1 MNMLYPNH
9 QISHL
14 PVYKE
19 GCLHAVFQAVQ
30 TGRCA
35 RVLGP
40 RCRSKSALMLGAA
53 QQLQEHG
60 TYHVHYTSINNLPH
74 VREASFMVKLS
85 TDLLLLSEADVYA
98 ALFGWL
104 QRELFPMDTPTEP
117 ELMQTAREFRE
128 GMMMLVRRL
137 DRPLVLFIDNL
148 NAAPPNVVLSLLN
161 TLTDLY
167 TAVAQNSGPQFLAVI
182 GGALDL
188 EENGRVART
197 RFLTISDLVWIH
209 DLDDNEQMAFALA
222 ACQRAE
228 VTPAPLALKTLLR
241 QTGGDLVLLE
251 HILGL
256 CLKQLGRRGQAELT
270 PPRVADAIDT
280 FLNNDLNPKIE
291 EILRQVESDTNLLHC
306 TLTMLEQGS
315 IHISQVPLPVDI
327 FPNLLD
333 LSGIFER
340 DGDQY
345 RLKNEIWG
353 QLLQKHLDPARVGGF
368 YAVNGRWRQAFEYLG
383 RALNDGNNQLRAALF
398 TAVLNA
404 MHASD
409 NAAGAFGTLA
419 QGLAAAFPDSDLH
432 LYTWQEN
439 KLDCY
444 YPDVY
449 EMVEETRLQ
458 NPHGPEMQALHGAD
472 YTVVPVEND
481 MRLLIPLRT
490 ELNSA
495 SPVGL
500 VSLGKLVSPQSPYQ
514 RRDEVMQLVSFLQQ
528 AARVIEERTHYASL
542 LYAAETRVTKLNRL
556 NTMLT
561 QMLHHRE
568 WSESHI
574 LRLALIGITSPYGL
588 DFNRTALFLLNEN
601 EQCLTVPFAVGQL
614 SPQNSEAERQMWLQ
628 QPPETLFLETAVTD
642 PAASPLSNALKRLR
656 LPLYAPAPDLVLH
669 QLKQGEALFSSSQL
683 PRRGLPPEFVQA
695 IGTPTEFVLIPLVSG
710 EHAYG
715 MLYVDN
721 KFSPEPI
728 TQEQFELLQT
738 FVNQVALVLEN
749 ARALVI
755 ERQRTNNWRQL
766 LDIEKTLNN
775 RVTQSVAE
783 LLETVV
789 LSAQELFQAD
799 SVVVYPLQPTKG
811 SNLYRYAPKDVTSV
825 GTQTAVCPSDKPRP
839 SQGLAAY
846 ILQQGRVTVADA
858 ETAVAPKLRLA
869 IETSTFLPREG
880 IRAFTAIRLGSAA
893 APVGLLYLNWLHPHQ
908 LTSEQKTVLEVFAN
922 FVAIALPGART
933 YQQVQYNLDRRN
945 LEIKGLDQLVVSS
958 TYFRSDEA
966 VENGI
971 LLALRRAQEYTN
983 APRILLVRDEPKGAW
998 GVYQLLAS
1006 GKIHSRQVETLP
1018 GGLIAQA
1025 YTQGSTQAI
1034 TNGGR
1039 PETGRFRTRFF
1050 PESRSALA
1058 IPVKVTSNTLAV
1070 LYLESP
1076 EREGLT
1082 KDHRRFLEK
1091 LAGRL
1096 GMNLEQADRSRTMR
1110 ELRSLSQRLAD
1121 EANLAKLLAAIIT
1134 QALNALQAV
1143 DAIAVYHQDPET
1155 MRYIT
1160 TTVSSSQPE
1169 ATAVPLPGK
1178 PNPIVMMA
1186 WDLPNGKFFS
1196 NIEKAPQ
1203 LRQAFSETNRYQA
1216 TAVLPLEVGQNR
1228 VGCMFFGYKFQNPF
1242 SEADRGTLELFAQMA
1257 ALAILR
1263 ARLHTE
1269 AEQRQQRLETVSHI
1283 TPIISASVEID
1294 LIFHNLMQEILNA
1307 FPKANNACIVEH
1319 LPDKNEVAVTS
1330 NTQQF
1335 YRVDVPLLENE
1346 TFRTRLDKRR
1356 GIAGRV
1362 LATGEPSLVPDV
1374 NRDLDYI
1381 PAVSTSQSQIGIPI
1395 VIDDVVSYILVVESD
1410 TLAAFTID
1418 DQELLVTLAK
1428 HTALAMKNARQFQ
1441 HARALELTRQTAMMA
1456 TGLVHDINNAVAA
1469 FPDLV
1474 DEITYKYENNRDIT
1488 APLANLQKSAKIT
1501 DKISGRLKDFVF
1513 TGEYRPEQND
1523 VATLVQDAI
1532 DQSKPQKPLHVTI
1545 AKEIAA
1551 DLPKVQADSL
1561 WIELLLKNL
1570 MVNAFTAI
1578 PADREGVVTVTA
1590 VADDNHIHIQ
1600 VQDNGRGIAKD
1611 LQPDVFKFGT
1621 STKSDAL
1628 HKMHGVGLFH
1638 CQLIAQVHNGTLQ
1651 LKSEPGTGTTF
1662 TLSLPLHTS
1671 KEPAA
1676 QEGLINA

>member
-1 MNMLYPNH
+1 MNILYPNH

-19 GCLHAVFQAVQ
+19 GCLHAIFQALQ
-30 TGRCA
+30 AGRCA

-53 QQLQEHG
+53 QLLQEHG
-60 TYHVHYTSINNLPH
+60 THEVRYISINNLPH
-74 VREASFMVKLS
+74 TREASFMVKLS
-85 TDLLLLSEADVYA
+85 TDLLLLSEVDVYA

-104 QRELFPMDTPTEP
+104 QRELFPMDTPTDP

-161 TLTDLY
+161 TLADLV
-167 TAVAQNSGPQFLAVI
+167 TAVSLHSGPKFLAVI

-188 EENGRVART
+188 AENGRVAPT
-197 RFLTISDLVWIH
+197 RFLPISDLVWIH
-209 DLDDNEQMAFALA
+209 DLDAEEQMAFTLA

-228 VTPAPLALKTLLR
+228 VTAKPLAVKTLLH

-256 CLKQLGRRGQAELT
+256 CLKQMGRRGQTELT

-280 FLNNDLNPKIE
+280 FLNNPLNPKIE

-306 TLTMLEQGS
+306 TLTMLEQGA
-315 IHISQVPLPVDI
+315 IHISQVPLPVDV

-333 LSGIFER
+333 LSGIFARE
-340 DGDQY
+340 GDQY

-353 QLLQKHLDPARVGGF
+353 QLLQKHLDLVRVGGF
-368 YAVNGRWRQAFEYLG
+368 YAVNGRWRQAFEYFG
-383 RALNDGNNQLRAALF
+383 RALNEGNNQVRAALF

-409 NAAGAFGTLA
+409 NATGAFNTLA
-419 QGLAAAFPDSDLH
+419 EGLSAAFPHSELR
-432 LYTWQEN
+432 LYTWQESR
-439 KLDCY
+439 LDCF
-444 YPDVY
+444 YPTHF
-449 EMVEETRLQ
+449 EMAEEARLQ

-472 YTVVPVEND
+472 YTVVPVEDD
-481 MRLLIPLRT
+481 MRLLIPLHT
-490 ELNSA
+490 ELK
-495 SPVGL
+495 PGRPLGL

-514 RRDEVMQLVSFLQQ
+514 RREEVMQLVSFLQQ
-528 AARVIEERTHYASL
+528 AARVIEERAHYASL

-556 NTMLT
+556 NTLLT

-568 WSESHI
+568 WPESRI
-574 LRLALIGITSPYGL
+574 LQLTLTGITSPYGL
-588 DFNRTALFLLNEN
+588 DFNRAALFLLNEN
-601 EQCLTVPFAVGQL
+601 EQCLMVPFAVGQL
-614 SPQNSEAERQMWLQ
+614 TQQNAETERQMWLQ
-628 QPPETLFLETAVTD
+628 HPPETLFVETAVTH
-642 PAASPLSNALKRLR
+642 PTTSPLRNALKRLR

-669 QLKQGEALFSSSQL
+669 QLKLGEALFSSSQL
-683 PRRGLPPEFVQA
+683 PRNGLPPELIQA
-695 IGTPTEFVLIPLVSG
+695 IDAPAEFALVPLTSG
-710 EHAYG
+710 EHTFG

-749 ARALVI
+749 ARALVV

-799 SVVVYPLQPTKG
+799 SVVVYPLQPTQG
-811 SNLYRYAPKDVTSV
+811 NHSYRYEPKDVTAV
-825 GTQTAVCPSDKPRP
+825 GTRTAVCPSDKPRP
-839 SQGLAAY
+839 AQGLAAT
-846 ILQQGRVTVADA
+846 ILQQGQVAVADI
-858 ETAVAPKLRLA
+858 ETAVAPKLRLG

-880 IRAFTAIRLGSAA
+880 IRAFTGIRLGSAA
-893 APVGLLYLNWLHPHQ
+893 VPVGLLYLNWLHPHQ
-908 LTSEQKTVLEVFAN
+908 LTDEQKTVLEVFAN

-933 YQQVQYNLDRRN
+933 YQQVQYNLDRRTM
-945 LEIKGLDQLVVSS
+945 EMKGLDQLFASGA
-958 TYFRSDEA
+958 YFRTDEGI
-966 VENGI
+966 ENGI
-971 LLALRRAQEYTN
+971 LLALRRAQEYTK
-983 APRILLVRDEPKGAW
+983 APRILLIRDEPRGAW
-998 GVYQLLAS
+998 GIYQLLAS
-1006 GKIHSRQVETLP
+1006 GKLHSRQIDTLP

-1025 YTQGSTQAI
+1025 YTQGTTQVIA
-1034 TNGGR
+1034 NAGR
-1039 PETGRFRTRFF
+1039 PETGQFRTRFF

-1058 IPVKVTSNTLAV
+1058 VPVKVASNTLAV

-1076 EREGLT
+1076 EREGL
-1082 KDHRRFLEK
+1082 KEHRRFLEK
-1091 LAGRL
+1091 LASRL
-1096 GMNLEQADRSRTMR
+1096 AVNLEEADRSRTMR
-1110 ELRSLSQRLAD
+1110 ELRSLSQRLAH

-1143 DAIAVYHQDPET
+1143 DAIALYYQDPET
-1155 MRYIT
+1155 MRYIAT
-1160 TTVSSSQPE
+1160 SVSSSQPQ
-1169 ATAVPLPGK
+1169 ATAVPLSGK
-1178 PNPIVMMA
+1178 PNQIVMSA
-1186 WDLPNGKFFS
+1186 WDLPSGKFFS
-1196 NIEKAPQ
+1196 NIEKTPQ
-1203 LRQAFSETNRYQA
+1203 LRQAFPATNRYQA
-1216 TAVLPLEVGQNR
+1216 AAALPLEIGQNR

-1242 SEADRGTLELFAQMA
+1242 SEGDRGTLELFAQLA
-1257 ALAILR
+1257 ALAVLR

-1269 AEQRQQRLETVSHI
+1269 AEQRQQRLSTVSHI

-1294 LIFHNLMQEILNA
+1294 LIFRNLIQEILAA

-1335 YRVDVPLLENE
+1335 YRIDVPLLED

-1374 NRDLDYI
+1374 SRDIDYI
-1381 PAVSTSQSQIGIPI
+1381 PAVATTQSQIGIPI
-1395 VIDDVVSYILVVESD
+1395 AIDEVVSYILLVESD
-1410 TLAAFTID
+1410 ELAAFTID

-1428 HTALAMKNARQFQ
+1428 HTALAVKNARQFQ

-1474 DEITYKYENNRDIT
+1474 DEITEKYQNNRDIS

-1513 TGEYRPEQND
+1513 TGAYRPEMIE

-1545 AKEIAA
+1545 AKEIAP
-1551 DLPKVQADSL
+1551 DLPKVQGDSL

-1570 MVNAFTAI
+1570 LVNAFTAI
-1578 PADREGVVTVTA
+1578 PTDREGLVTVTA
-1590 VADDNHIHIQ
+1590 VADDNHILLT
-1600 VQDNGRGIAKD
+1600 VQDNGKGIAKE
-1611 LQPDVFKFGT
+1611 LQENVFNFGT
-1621 STKSDAL
+1621 STKSDAA

-1651 LKSEPGTGTTF
+1651 LESEPGTGTLF

-1671 KEPAA
+1671 QEPAA
-1676 QEGLINA
+1676 QEGLVDA

>member
-1 MNMLYPNH
+1 MNILYSNH
-9 QISHL
+9 QISPL

-30 TGRCA
+30 AGRCA

-53 QQLQEHG
+53 QLLQEHG
-60 TYHVHYTSINNLPH
+60 THNVQYISINNLPH

-85 TDLLLLSEADVYA
+85 TDLLLLSEVDVYA

-104 QRELFPMDTPTEP
+104 QRELFPMDTPTDL

-137 DRPLVLFIDNL
+137 DRPLVLFVDNL

-161 TLTDLY
+161 TLADLY
-167 TAVAQNSGPQFLAVI
+167 TAVSHHSGPQFLAVI

-188 EENGRVART
+188 EENGRVAPT
-197 RFLTISDLVWIH
+197 RFLPISDLVWID
-209 DLDDNEQMAFALA
+209 DLEAEEQLAYTLA

-228 VTPAPLALKTLLR
+228 VTASPLAVKTLLR

-256 CLKQLGRRGQAELT
+256 CLKQMRRRGQTELT

-280 FLNNDLNPKIE
+280 FLNNPLNPKIE
-291 EILRQVESDTNLLHC
+291 EILRQVESDTHLLHC

-315 IHISQVPLPVDI
+315 IHVSQAPLTVDV

-333 LSGIFER
+333 LSGIFARE
-340 DGDQY
+340 GDRY
-345 RLKNEIWG
+345 HLKNEIWG
-353 QLLQKHLDPARVGGF
+353 QLLQKHLNPARVGGF
-368 YAVNGRWRQAFEYLG
+368 YAVNGRWRHAFEYLG
-383 RALNDGNNQLRAALF
+383 RALNDGDNQVRAALF

-409 NAAGAFGTLA
+409 NAAGAFSTLA
-419 QGLAAAFPDSDLH
+419 EGLSAAFPHSDLH
-432 LYTWQEN
+432 LYTWQESRLN
-439 KLDCY
+439 CFF
-444 YPDVY
+444 PDGY
-449 EMVEETRLQ
+449 EITEDTRLQ

-472 YTVVPVEND
+472 YTVVPVADD

-490 ELNSA
+490 ELKPGT
-495 SPVGL
+495 PVGL
-500 VSLGKLVSPQSPYQ
+500 VSLGKLVAPQSPYR

-528 AARVIEERTHYASL
+528 AARVVEERTHYASL
-542 LYAAETRVTKLNRL
+542 LFAAETRVTKLNRL

-568 WSESHI
+568 WPESRI
-574 LRLALIGITSPYGL
+574 LQLALTGITSPYGL
-588 DFNRTALFLLNEN
+588 DFNRAALFLLNEN

-614 SPQNSEAERQMWLQ
+614 TQQNAEAERQMWLQ
-628 QPPETLFLETAVTD
+628 HPPETLFVETAVTH
-642 PAASPLSNALKRLR
+642 PAASPLRNALKRLR

-669 QLKQGEALFSSSQL
+669 QHKLGEALFSSSQL
-683 PRRGLPPEFVQA
+683 PRNGLPPELIQA
-695 IGTPTEFVLIPLVSG
+695 IGAPVEFALVPLASG
-710 EHAYG
+710 EHTFG
-715 MLYVDN
+715 VLYVDN
-721 KFSPEPI
+721 KFSSEPI
-728 TQEQFELLQT
+728 THEQFELLQT

-749 ARALVI
+749 ARALVV
-755 ERQRTNNWRQL
+755 ERQRTSNWRQL

-799 SVVVYPLQPTKG
+799 SVVVYPLQPDP
-811 SNLYRYAPKDVTSV
+811 SNSSYRYETKDVTAV

-839 SQGLAAY
+839 TQGLAAT
-846 ILQQGRVTVADA
+846 ILQQGQVAVSDV
-858 ETAVAPKLRLA
+858 ETAVTPKLRLG

-880 IRAFTAIRLGSAA
+880 IRAFIGIRLGSAA
-893 APVGLLYLNWLHPHQ
+893 APVGLLYLNWRHPHQ
-908 LTSEQKTVLEVFAN
+908 LTAEQKTVLEVFAN

-933 YQQVQYNLDRRN
+933 YQQVQYNLDRR
-945 LEIKGLDQLVVSS
+945 LMEMKGLDQLFASGA
-958 TYFRSDEA
+958 YFRSDEGI
-966 VENGI
+966 ENGI
-971 LLALRRAQEYTN
+971 YLALRRAQEYTN
-983 APRILLVRDEPKGAW
+983 APRIFLIRDEPKGAW
-998 GVYQLLAS
+998 GIYQLLGS
-1006 GKIHSRQVETLP
+1006 GKIHSRQIDTLP

-1025 YTQGSTQAI
+1025 YTQGTTQLV
-1034 TNGGR
+1034 TNAGR

-1058 IPVKVTSNTLAV
+1058 VPVKVTSSTLAV

-1076 EREGLT
+1076 EREGL
-1082 KDHRRFLEK
+1082 KEHRRFLEK
-1091 LAGRL
+1091 LASRL
-1096 GMNLEQADRSRTMR
+1096 AVNLEQADRSRAMR

-1121 EANLAKLLAAIIT
+1121 EANLTRLLAAIIT

-1143 DAIAVYHQDPET
+1143 DAIVLYHQDPET
-1155 MRYIT
+1155 MRYIA
-1160 TTVSSSQPE
+1160 TTVSSSQPQ
-1169 ATAVPLPGK
+1169 ATAVPLSGK
-1178 PNPIVMMA
+1178 PNQIVLSA
-1186 WDLPNGKFFS
+1186 WDLPKGKFFS
-1196 NIEKAPQ
+1196 NIEKTPQ
-1203 LRQAFSETNRYQA
+1203 LRQAFPHTNRYQA
-1216 TAVLPLEVGQNR
+1216 TAVLPLEVGHNR

-1242 SEADRGTLELFAQMA
+1242 SEGDRGTLELFAQLA

-1269 AEQRQQRLETVSHI
+1269 AEQRQQRLDTVSHI

-1294 LIFHNLMQEILNA
+1294 LIFRNLMQEILAA
-1307 FPKANNACIVEH
+1307 FPKVNNACIVEH
-1319 LPDKNEVAVTS
+1319 LPDKNEVAVTG

-1335 YRVDVPLLENE
+1335 YRIDVPLLEDE

-1362 LATGEPSLVPDV
+1362 LATGEPSLVADV
-1374 NRDLDYI
+1374 SGDIDYI
-1381 PAVSTSQSQIGIPI
+1381 PAVATTQSQIGIPI
-1395 VIDDVVSYILVVESD
+1395 MIDDVVSYVLVVESD
-1410 TLAAFTID
+1410 ELAAFTVE

-1428 HTALAMKNARQFQ
+1428 HTALAVKNARQFQ

-1474 DEITYKYENNRDIT
+1474 DEITYKYQNNRDIA
-1488 APLANLQKSAKIT
+1488 APLANLQKSARVT

-1513 TGEYRPEQND
+1513 TGEYRPELHD
-1523 VATLVQDAI
+1523 IATLVNNAI
-1532 DQSKPQKPLHVTI
+1532 DLSKPQKPPHVTI
-1545 AKEIAA
+1545 TREIAP

-1570 MVNAFTAI
+1570 LVNAFTAV
-1578 PADREGVVTVTA
+1578 PTDRDGLVTVTA
-1590 VADDNHIHIQ
+1590 VSDDNHIHLT
-1600 VQDNGRGIAKD
+1600 VQDNGKGIAKD
-1611 LQPDVFKFGT
+1611 LQTNVFKFGT

-1638 CQLIAQVHNGTLQ
+1638 CQLIAQVHNGSLQ
-1651 LKSEPGTGTTF
+1651 LESEPGIGTTF

-1671 KEPAA
+1671 KEPTA
-1676 QEGLINA
+1676 QEGLVDA